1 MMVMNLQISV
11 SGPRKVVAEVPCMN
25 ASSVHQVL
33 D

>member
-11 SGPRKVVAEVPCMN
+11 SGPRKIVAEVPCVN
-25 ASSVHQVL
+25 AASVYQVL